1 MSWEIYFRENGIRV
15 TAGRISILNIIEA
28 SEKGLSAENIYDE
41 CKKQNNNLNLSTV
54 YRTLELLEE
63 KDVIKKISIDGP
75 SLYILKRENHKH
87 ILECDV
93 CHKCVEIPCPM
104 EEIEEAIKAKVGFSL
119 TQHKLE
125 LNGICDQCKNNE

>member
-15 TAGRISILNIIEA
+15 TAGRISILNIIEG

-41 CKKQNNNLNLSTV
+41 CKKKNNNLNLSTV

-125 LNGICDQCKNNE
+125 LNGICDQCKKNK

>member
-1 MSWEIYFRENGIRV
+1 MIWENYLKEEGIRI

-28 SEKGLSAENIYDE
+28 SDKGLSAESIYNE
-41 CKKQNNNLNLSTV
+41 CKNQNNNLNLSTI

-63 KDVIKKISIDGP
+63 KDVIKKINIDGHAI
-75 SLYILKRENHKH
+75 YILKKEGHKH
-87 ILECDV
+87 ILECDI

-119 TQHKLE
+119 TEHKLE
-125 LNGICDQCKNNE
+125 LNGICDSCKNNK

>member
-75 SLYILKRENHKH
+75 SLYILKREKHKH

-125 LNGICDQCKNNE
+125 LNGICDQCKKNK